1 MSALVCFY
9 AIGIGSLIAVA
20 AAAAEW
26 AVQGRIATRHLWTV
40 AIFGALLVPPLAIVQ
55 HARGLAVHTT
65 SPTRAVFGEVVQL
78 GHTAGVAMGTH
89 DARSPLHTLRAEYHT
104 LLDRVSTL
112 RPRTLLELW
121 VAASIALVAWIGLGL
136 VHWHREARAWDEIE
150 LDGVSVH
157 LSAETGPAVL
167 GVLSQRIVLP
177 EWVRT
182 LAPEHRRLMLA
193 HECEHIAA
201 RDPQRL
207 ALALGALTLMPWNP
221 ALWWCAARLRR
232 AIEMDCDARV
242 LRLHPLPR
250 AYGHLLLQVAARGNN
265 AGPLAVPLVNLL
277 RLPSELE
284 IRLLA
289 MARPRTIGG
298 RTALAGAAC
307 AVAAVSIAFTAPV
320 PATTRPTIRNLV
332 QAARTRMSRGEH
344 AVIRVGSAVLELDSA
359 TVSADGRHV
368 SGKLRTLRVSEMPKI
383 ARDTIPSAVAEDSIQ
398 RLAREL
404 TDQTRRLDSVRAHS
418 DSVDA
423 QMRAAS
429 AAREVRFAGGRVQMN
444 MRTGDRTELLK
455 MVVGARDPREVAAPE
470 VLRRQ
475 FDRSAASIDSA
486 VAHYYPRL
494 ASDASPTTLIWF
506 VADSSG
512 RIIHVARDDDH
523 KPSMMSAQAVS
534 ERFPDIDPRAID
546 FVSIRRW
553 TIGTRHASVAWVEL
567 KR

>member
-9 AIGIGSLIAVA
+9 AIGIGALIAVA

-26 AVQGRIATRHLWTV
+26 AAQGRIATRHLWTV
-40 AIFGALLVPPLAIVQ
+40 AMLGALLLPPFAIVQ

-65 SPTRAVFGEVVQL
+65 SPTRAALGEVVQL

-121 VAASIALVAWIGLGL
+121 VAASLALVAWIALGL
-136 VHWHREARAWDEIE
+136 VHWHREARGWDEIE

-177 EWVRT
+177 EWVRS
-182 LAPEHRRLMLA
+182 LAPEYRRLMLA

-320 PATTRPTIRNLV
+320 PAATRPTIRNLV
-332 QAARTRMSRGEH
+332 QATRARMSRGER
-344 AVIRVGSAVLELDSA
+344 AVVRVGNVVLQLDSA
-359 TVSADGRHV
+359 TATTEHGTVTGRLRSVS
-368 SGKLRTLRVSEMPKI
+368 I
-383 ARDTIPSAVAEDSIQ
+383 AAVAGATDTIPSVVAEDSIQ
-398 RLAREL
+398 RLSRQL
-404 TDQTRRLDSVRAHS
+404 VDQARRLDSLRAHL
-418 DSVDA
+418 DSLDA
-423 QMRAAS
+423 QLRAS
-429 AAREVRFAGGRVQMN
+429 RAAREVRLVGGMAQVGRGGRQSLSQLMQYGQLPGDTVDAAKMEREFVRSGAHIDAALARYFPN
-444 MRTGDRTELLK
+444 LATDASDRT
-455 MVVGARDPREVAAPE
+455 MV
-470 VLRRQ
+470 
-475 FDRSAASIDSA
+475 
-486 VAHYYPRL
+486 
-494 ASDASPTTLIWF
+494 WF

-512 RIIHVARDDDH
+512 KVLRTSRSDDRPFH
-523 KPSMMSAQAVS
+523 ISPELTT
-534 ERFPDIDPRAID
+534 ERFPSVDPRDID
-546 FVSIRRW
+546 FMSIRNW
-553 TIGTRHASVAWVEL
+553 TVGSRVIRVAWVEL
-567 KR
+567 KQ